1 MAGFLKTVKK
11 YPGTFWVANVV
22 ELFERWGWYGMYMV
36 LALYLTGS
44 TDTGAL
50 GLSQIEKGTIMGIG
64 TAILYF
70 LPVITGAIA
79 DKVGYKKILIISF
92 IIYAAG
98 FLLLGQVA
106 GFWPVFVVYLFVA
119 IGSALFKPI
128 PAATVAKSTDD
139 STSSIGFGIYYMM
152 VNIGAVIGPV
162 FAAKLRPHEIVDKAG
177 NFVKD
182 AAGKPMLD
190 GGNWN
195 NVFLLSAG
203 IMVISLI
210 LVALF
215 YKEPDREKSKEPLGK
230 TISVIISNVFS
241 ALKDYKLVMFLIL
254 VVGFW
259 TMFNQLY
266 YTLPIFIDQ
275 WVDTT
280 ILYNAIDSFNP
291 WIASKIGTESGT
303 ISAEMITTLDA
314 FFIVIFQIVVS
325 TVVMKW
331 KPLNAMITGI
341 FICSFGMGLSFLT
354 QNSLFLV
361 LSLFIFSIGEM
372 SSSPKITEYLG
383 RIASSDKKAL
393 YVGCAFLPIAGGNF
407 FAGMLSGVYQTMAD
421 KITLLQQEVAIRGL
435 SIPDIGKEIFK
446 NGKLEEFTQNDYL
459 NRACELMNMTP
470 PELTSFLWGKYNPN
484 NFWLVITGIGLATV
498 ILLILLD
505 KFVLKAGKLGEN

>member
-1 MAGFLKTVKK
+1 MAGFFKTVKK
-11 YPGTFWVANVV
+11 YPGTFWVANII

-50 GLSQIEKGTIMGIG
+50 GLSQMEKGMIMGIG

-92 IIYAAG
+92 IIYALG
-98 FLLLGQVA
+98 FFALGQVA
-106 GFWPVFVVYLFVA
+106 GFWTVFVVYLFVA
-119 IGSALFKPI
+119 IGSALFKPV
-128 PAATVAKSTDD
+128 PAATVAKSTDET
-139 STSSIGFGIYYMM
+139 TSSIGFGIYYMM

-177 NFVKD
+177 NFVMGEN
-182 AAGKPMLD
+182 GKPLLD

-210 LVALF
+210 LVILF
-215 YKEPDREKSKEPLGK
+215 YKEPDREKTKEPLGK
-230 TISVIISNVFS
+230 TIGDILANVFS
-241 ALKDYKLVMFLIL
+241 ALKDYKLVLFLIL

-291 WIASKIGTESGT
+291 WLAAKIGTESGT

-331 KPLNAMITGI
+331 KPINAMITGI
-341 FICSFGMGLSFLT
+341 FICSFGMGLSFIT

-383 RIASSDKKAL
+383 RIASKDKKAL

-407 FAGMLSGVYQTMAD
+407 FAGMLSGVYESMSD
-421 KITLLQQEVAIRGL
+421 KIALLQNEVAARGL
-435 SIPDIGKEIFK
+435 SESIPAISDA
-446 NGKLEEFTQNDYL
+446 FTKNDYF
-459 NRACELMNMTP
+459 NKACELMNMTP
-470 PELTSFLWGKYNPN
+470 PELTSFLWDKYNPN
-484 NFWLVITGIGLATV
+484 SFWLVITGIGVGTV
-498 ILLILLD
+498 ILMLLLD
-505 KFVLKAGKLGEN
+505 RFVLRKGANLGE